1 MRQQLSIKNWTFERR
16 TMPSKFAYLVSNQDL
31 TAGKV
36 SSPEEFIV
44 NDGVC
49 ETFLFI
55 ADK

>member
-1 MRQQLSIKNWTFERR
+1 
-16 TMPSKFAYLVSNQDL
+16 MPSKFAYLVSNQDL

-49 ETFLFI
+49 QTFLFI